1 MTEIASGGVT
11 LVGIPQQDFR
21 FTFRLTANMTAAAIG
36 KPVALSP
43 AANNTV
49 RLAGDG
55 DVVIGRL
62 LTYRNLTTEGIMVG
76 TVELK
81 GGFRFNT
88 TGVVA
93 IGDQVVGSVPAN
105 GSVKQGVNPRSL
117 VVAVNGATA
126 DVIFI

>member
-21 FTFRLTANMTAAAIG
+21 FTFRLTAGMVAADIG
-36 KPVALSP
+36 KPVALST

-49 RLAGDG
+49 KLAGDG

-62 LTYRNLTTEGIMVG
+62 LTYRNLTTEGIIVG

-81 GGFRFNT
+81 GGFRFDT
-88 TGVVA
+88 TGAVA
-93 IGDQVVGSVPAN
+93 VGNQVVGSATA
-105 GSVKQGVNPRSL
+105 GAVKAGTNPRSL

>member
-11 LVGIPQQDFR
+11 LVGIPQQNFR
-21 FTFRLTANMTAAAIG
+21 FTFRLTAGMVAADIG
-36 KPVALSP
+36 KPVALST

-49 RLAGDG
+49 KLAGDD

-62 LTYRNLTTEGIMVG
+62 LTYRNLTTEGIIVG

-88 TGVVA
+88 TGAVA
-93 IGDQVVGSVPAN
+93 VGDQVVGSATA
-105 GSVKQGVNPRSL
+105 GAVKQGTNPRSL
-117 VVAVNGATA
+117 VVGVTGATA

>member
-21 FTFRLTANMTAAAIG
+21 FTFRLTAGMVAADIG
-36 KPVALSP
+36 KPVALSI

-49 RLAGDG
+49 KLAGDD

-62 LTYRNLTTEGIMVG
+62 LTYRNLTTEGIIVG

-88 TGVVA
+88 AGAVA
-93 IGDQVVGSVPAN
+93 VGNQVVGSATA
-105 GSVKQGVNPRSL
+105 GAVKAGTNPRSL